1 MGTRMIVMG
10 LVCCVGLCA
19 CASQEDVTVLGNRMA
34 QMDAQSNAYASN
46 LQEQEKIISQLRQ
59 SQQDRESME
68 EKIRSQAA
76 QLRVLIEELRVEVA
90 RLTGKVEERDYQL
103 QQRIQTLEKV
113 EKQRMGSNDAL
124 AQRVDAN
131 QERLVQVVNYLNL
144 EPTRPAAPGPSPG
157 EPADGETGV
166 SSDSDLYAMAK
177 KAFDNKGF
185 ETALK
190 GFQRLIQ
197 TYPKSE
203 HADNAQFWIGEIYY
217 REKWYEKAILEYQK
231 VIENYPKGN
240 KVKAALLKQGFAF
253 SNLNDKANARL
264 ILKELVKKYP
274 DANEAV
280 IAKKKLLEVK

>member
-1 MGTRMIVMG
+1 MRTRMIVMG
-10 LVCCVGLCA
+10 LACCLGLYA
-19 CASQEDVTVLGNRMA
+19 CASQEDVTTLGSRMA
-34 QMDAQSNAYASN
+34 QMDAQNNANTSD
-46 LQEQEKIISQLRQ
+46 LQEQEKTILRLRQ
-59 SQQDRESME
+59 TQQDREAME

-76 QLRVLIEELRVEVA
+76 QLRVLIEELRVDVA
-90 RLTGKVEERDYQL
+90 RLSGKVEESDYHL
-103 QQRIQTLEKV
+103 QQRIQTLEKY
-113 EKQRMGSNDAL
+113 EKQRMSSGDAL

-131 QERLVQVVNYLNL
+131 QERLAQVVNYLNL
-144 EPTRPAAPGPSPG
+144 EPTQPAATEPSPG
-157 EPADGETGV
+157 EPAGEASAV
-166 SSDSDLYAMAK
+166 SSDSELYAMAK

-185 ETALK
+185 EAALK
-190 GFQRLIQ
+190 GFQKLIGA
-197 TYPKSE
+197 YPKSE

-253 SNLNDKANARL
+253 SNLGDKANARL

-274 DANEAV
+274 NANEAV